1 MNKLSIF
8 WFRRDLRFEDN
19 HGLYKA
25 LSQSEKVIPVF
36 IFDTDILSHLP
47 SRKDRRV
54 QLIWDAL
61 SEMKEILKTQHQTE
75 LLILHGKPTEL
86 IPVLAKSTGANSV
99 FTNTDYEPAAIL
111 RDQTVEKELAKSG
124 IQFHSFKDHVIFHR
138 DEITKEDGK
147 PYVVFTPYSRSWK
160 KKLTTEQTQH
170 FHSES
175 LLHKLTFPKD
185 LKQFKLISS
194 LEQIGFESADVNI
207 SGTRAQGL
215 KFLTDFTGRIQ
226 KYGDL
231 RDFPA
236 KKGVSYLS
244 PYLRFGMIGIRECV
258 RMAKSG
264 SSDGSEKWLGELI
277 WRDFYSQILW
287 HFPHSAKE
295 SFNPVYKNLVFPN
308 DEKKFKAWCDGKTG
322 FPIVDA
328 SMRQLNQTGWMHN
341 RLRMVAASFL
351 VKDLHIDWRW
361 GEQYFADSL
370 IDFDLTSNNGG
381 WQWAASTGCDAQP
394 YFRIFNP
401 ELQSERFDPD
411 GTFIRKYVPELA
423 HVPSKFIH
431 NPSEMSESDQLHY
444 KCKLGKDYPEPVVN
458 HREAKAFALELFKK
472 R

>member
-1 MNKLSIF
+1 MTKISIF

-19 HGLYKA
+19 HALFQA
-25 LSQSEKVIPVF
+25 LSKSEKVIPVF
-36 IFDTDILSHLP
+36 IFDTDILSRLP
-47 SRKDRRV
+47 SRKDRRI

-61 SEMKEILKTQHQTE
+61 SEMNQILKSKHQTD
-75 LLILHGKPTEL
+75 LLILHGEPTEL
-86 IPVLAKSTGANSV
+86 IPALAKSTGAEAV

-111 RDQTVEKELAKSG
+111 RDQKVEKELVKSG
-124 IQFHSFKDHVIFHR
+124 IQFNTFKDHVIFHR

-147 PYVVFTPYSRSWK
+147 PYVVFTPYSRAWK
-160 KKLTTEQTQH
+160 KKLATEQTQH
-170 FHSES
+170 FPSES
-175 LLHKLTFPKD
+175 LLHKLTFPEETKH
-185 LKQFKLISS
+185 FNPISE
-194 LEQIGFESADVNI
+194 LEQIGFEPANVNI
-207 SGTRAQGL
+207 SGTRTQGL
-215 KFLTDFTGRIQ
+215 NFLSDFSGRIQ

-231 RDFPA
+231 RDFPS

-258 RMAKSG
+258 TMAKSA
-264 SSDGSEKWLGELI
+264 SSEGSEKWLGELI

-308 DEKKFKAWCDGKTG
+308 DEKKFKAWCVGKTG

-328 SMRQLNQTGWMHN
+328 AMRQLNQTGWMHN

-423 HVPSKFIH
+423 HVPAKFIH
-431 NPSEMSESDQLHY
+431 NPSVMSESDQLLY
-444 KCKLGKDYPEPVVN
+444 KCKTGDNYPEPVVN
-458 HREAKAFALELFKK
+458 HKEAKVFALELFKK